1 MTLAEK
7 MKSQNKQSSAK
18 KVQLVVHMPEVKQLI
33 NHLEV
38 LYNGMV
44 MNEQLKT
51 ILKLKQLSQQQ
62 QQPMSNIIGQPVIQ
76 TRSWYN
82 PGQGIKQSAAVT

>member
-1 MTLAEK
+1 MTLVEK

-38 LYNGMV
+38 LYNTMV
-44 MNEQLKT
+44 MNDQLKT
-51 ILKLKQLSQQQ
+51 ILKIKQLSQQ

>member
-1 MTLAEK
+1 MTLADK
-7 MKSQNKQSSAK
+7 MKSQNNQSSAK

-38 LYNGMV
+38 LYNTMV
-44 MNEQLKT
+44 MNDQLKT
-51 ILKLKQLSQQQ
+51 ILKLKQLSQQ

>member
-1 MTLAEK
+1 MTLADK

-38 LYNGMV
+38 LYNTMV
-44 MNEQLKT
+44 MNDQLKT
-51 ILKLKQLSQQQ
+51 ILKIKQLSQQ
-62 QQPMSNIIGQPVIQ
+62 QQPMSNIFGQPVIQ

>member
-38 LYNGMV
+38 LYNTMV

-51 ILKLKQLSQQQ
+51 ILKIKQLSQQ

>member
-1 MTLAEK
+1 MTLADK

-51 ILKLKQLSQQQ
+51 ILKIKQLSQQ

>member
-33 NHLEV
+33 SHLEV

-51 ILKLKQLSQQQ
+51 ILKIKQLSQQ

>member
-1 MTLAEK
+1 
-7 MKSQNKQSSAK
+7 
-18 KVQLVVHMPEVKQLI
+18 MPEVKQLI
-33 NHLEV
+33 SHLEV

-62 QQPMSNIIGQPVIQ
+62 QQPMSNIVGQPVIQ
-76 TRSWYN
+76 TRSWFN

>member
-38 LYNGMV
+38 LYNTMV
-44 MNEQLKT
+44 MNDQLKT
-51 ILKLKQLSQQQ
+51 ILKIKQLSQR

>member
-7 MKSQNKQSSAK
+7 MQSQNNLSSAK

-38 LYNGMV
+38 LYNTMV
-44 MNEQLKT
+44 MNDQLKT
-51 ILKLKQLSQQQ
+51 ILKIKQLSQQ

>member
-1 MTLAEK
+1 MTLADK
-7 MKSQNKQSSAK
+7 MKSQNNQSSAK

-38 LYNGMV
+38 LYNTMV
-44 MNEQLKT
+44 MNDQLKT
-51 ILKLKQLSQQQ
+51 ILKIKQLSQQ

>member
-51 ILKLKQLSQQQ
+51 ILKIKQLSQQQ
-62 QQPMSNIIGQPVIQ
+62 HPMSNIIGQPVIQ

>member
-7 MKSQNKQSSAK
+7 MQSQNNQSSAK
-18 KVQLVVHMPEVKQLI
+18 KVQLVVHMPEVKQLM

-38 LYNGMV
+38 LYSTMV
-44 MNEQLKT
+44 KNEELKT
-51 ILKLKQLSQQQ
+51 ILKIKQLSQRQK
-62 QQPMSNIIGQPVIQ
+62 PMSNIVGQPVIQ

>member
-7 MKSQNKQSSAK
+7 MMSQNKQSSESK
-18 KVQLVVHMPEVKQLI
+18 KVQLVVRMPEVKQLI

-38 LYNGMV
+38 LYNTMV
-44 MNEQLKT
+44 RNEQLKT

-62 QQPMSNIIGQPVIQ
+62 PMSNMIGQPVVQ
-76 TRSWYN
+76 SRSWFN
-82 PGQGIKQSAAVT
+82 PGQGIKQSAAVE

>member
-33 NHLEV
+33 SHLEV

-62 QQPMSNIIGQPVIQ
+62 QQPMSNIVGQPVIQ
-76 TRSWYN
+76 TRSWFN
-82 PGQGIKQSAAVT
+82 PGQGIKQSAVVT

>member
-7 MKSQNKQSSAK
+7 MQSQNNQSSAK
-18 KVQLVVHMPEVKQLI
+18 KVQLVVHMPEVKQLM

-38 LYNGMV
+38 LYSTMV
-44 MNEQLKT
+44 KNEQLKT
-51 ILKLKQLSQQQ
+51 ILKIKQLSQRQK
-62 QQPMSNIIGQPVIQ
+62 PMSNIVGQPVIQ

>member
-1 MTLAEK
+1 MTLADK

-38 LYNGMV
+38 LYNTMV
-44 MNEQLKT
+44 KNEQLKI
-51 ILKLKQLSQQQ
+51 ILKIKQLSQR

>member
-1 MTLAEK
+1 M
-7 MKSQNKQSSAK
+7 
-18 KVQLVVHMPEVKQLI
+18 

-38 LYNGMV
+38 LYSAMV
-44 MNEQLKT
+44 KNEQIKT
-51 ILKLKQLSQQQ
+51 ILKIKQLSQRQK
-62 QQPMSNIIGQPVIQ
+62 PMSNIVGQPVIQ

>member
-7 MKSQNKQSSAK
+7 MQSQNNQSSAK
-18 KVQLVVHMPEVKQLI
+18 KVQLVVHMPEVKQLMY
-33 NHLEV
+33 HLEV
-38 LYNGMV
+38 LYNTMV
-44 MNEQLKT
+44 KNEQLKT
-51 ILKLKQLSQQQ
+51 ILKIKQLSQR